1 MTAILYPPARPQS
14 VGEVLDT
21 GFRIFTSTL
30 LKCLPYAALAVISG
44 QLPTLYDVAVG
55 RSLLQ
60 ATLRTQ
66 HTRDPVWWLLEL
78 VAIVLTM
85 TLTNALLLRQRALA
99 TGGAAATGAELAGG
113 LRRVLGLVL
122 IAVLV
127 VLATVVP
134 VGIVAGFFAAAARA
148 AGSVS
153 LLILVVV
160 LAIIPASWLLLR
172 WSSSGTVYVLSERA
186 PVDSMRH
193 SWQLTAGNF
202 WRLSIIYSVA
212 IVLIVVL
219 YVLSGVIS
227 GVASLVFARGD
238 IAVLTATA
246 AVVVVLLGA
255 IATPFYSALALAVL
269 GDLSV
274 RKEGTDLAQR
284 IQTPAMP

>member
-1 MTAILYPPARPQS
+1 MTAVLYPPARPQS

-21 GFRIFTSTL
+21 AFRIFTTTL
-30 LKCLPYAALAVISG
+30 LTCLPYAALAVISG

-60 ATLRTQ
+60 ATLRAQ

-85 TLTNALLLRQRALA
+85 TLTNALLLRQRTLA

-113 LRRVLGLVL
+113 LRRVPGLVL

-134 VGIVAGFFAAAARA
+134 VGIVAGVAAAART

-153 LLILVVV
+153 FLILVVA
-160 LAIIPASWLLLR
+160 LAIVPASWLLLR
-172 WSSSGTVYVLSERA
+172 WSSSGTVYVLTERG
-186 PVDSMRH
+186 PWESMSH

-202 WRLSIIYSVA
+202 WRLSIIYTVA
-212 IVLIVVL
+212 IVLILVL

-227 GVASLVFARGD
+227 GVVSLVFARGD

-284 IQTPAMP
+284 IQAPAMP